1 VKPALLANK
10 PRYPR
15 NWCDLPIGE
24 DIKVLL
30 EGRLEELCRHFFGYH
45 LVKLGDLSSQLEL
58 RSCPIKH
65 VVSQSDQFNPA
76 CSLVSSSHQLP
87 YAENSIDAF
96 ILAHELDFAQDP
108 HQIIREVD
116 RCIMANGHLIVIGFN
131 PFSPAGLLK
140 YLPINRNSVLHDA
153 RFFSHLRINDWLQLL
168 GFEILD
174 LQHMLCS
181 ELFFERKVNDQSRL
195 QLWSQKHL
203 PFFSSIYIIVAKK
216 RVLPL
221 SLIKTRWKAKPSFS
235 ALGASMRVR

>member
-10 PRYPR
+10 PGYPR
-15 NWCDLPIGE
+15 NWCELPIGE
-24 DIKVLL
+24 DIKTLL

-45 LVKLGDLSSQLEL
+45 LVKLGDLSTQLAL

-65 VVSQSDQFNPA
+65 VVTLTDQFNPA

-87 YAENSIDAF
+87 FAENSVDAF
-96 ILAHELDFAQDP
+96 IVAHELDFAQDP

-116 RCIMANGHLIVIGFN
+116 RCIMPNGHLVIIGFN

-140 YLPINRNSVLHDA
+140 YLPINRHNVLHEA
-153 RFFSHLRINDWLQLL
+153 RFFSHLRISDWLQLL
-168 GFEILD
+168 GFEIVELEH
-174 LQHMLCS
+174 LLFS
-181 ELFFERKVNDQSRL
+181 ELFFARKVNQQSRL
-195 QLWSQKHL
+195 QLWAQKYL
-203 PFFSSIYIIVAKK
+203 PFLASIYIIVAKK

-221 SLIKTRWKAKPSFS
+221 SLIKTRWKPKPSFS

>member
-10 PRYPR
+10 PAYPR
-15 NWCDLPIGE
+15 NWRDLPIGE

-30 EGRLEELCRHFFGYH
+30 EGRLEDLCRHFFGYH

-65 VVSQSDQFNPA
+65 VVTQTDRYNPVR
-76 CSLVSSSHQLP
+76 SLVSSSHQLP
-87 YAENSIDAF
+87 FAENSIDAF

-108 HQIIREVD
+108 HQIIREID
-116 RCIMANGHLIVIGFN
+116 RCIMPNGHLVVIGFN

-140 YLPINRNSVLHDA
+140 YLPINRHNVLHEA

-168 GFEILD
+168 GFEIVD
-174 LQHMLCS
+174 LQHLMFS
-181 ELFFERKVNDQSRL
+181 ELFFERKVNDHSRF
-195 QLWSQKHL
+195 QLWSERYI
-203 PFFSSIYIIVAKK
+203 PFLSSIYIIVAKK

-235 ALGASMRVR
+235 PLGASIRVR